1 MLGTGE
7 GLGHQVKHVDATI
20 KWENKS
26 TGKVISFT
34 THVLVG
40 MKNVLIKMDTT
51 QNGHNEA
58 LPMAVKDSFIID
70 SAGEYNPENYH
81 VMVFFINPLTT
92 NVLHHIET
100 SQLICSANQLADF
113 CMIGNIA
120 R

>member
-1 MLGTGE
+1 M
-7 GLGHQVKHVDATI
+7 KHVDATI

-40 MKNVLIKMDTT
+40 MKNVLIKMEAA

-70 SAGEYNPENYH
+70 PASEYNPENYH
-81 VMVFFINPLTT
+81 VMVFFINSLTT
-92 NVLHHIET
+92 NVPHHIET
-100 SQLICSANQLADF
+100 SHLICSANQLTGF
-113 CMIGNIA
+113 YMLGTLVVNGLKN
-120 R
+120 